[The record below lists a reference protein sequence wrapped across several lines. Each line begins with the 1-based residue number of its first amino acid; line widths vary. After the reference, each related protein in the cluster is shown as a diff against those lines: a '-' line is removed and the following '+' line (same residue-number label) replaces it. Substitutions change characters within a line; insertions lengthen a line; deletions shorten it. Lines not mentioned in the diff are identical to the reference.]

1 MTHGSKGKITEQHGN
16 LSMDEASTGA
26 TRGEAG
32 LIFIFWLLLVLLIWL
47 PTFGRSKA
55 MIEAKDDMRAINKE
69 GLTLVWLAESS
80 G

>member
-32 LIFIFWLLLVLLIWL
+32 LIFIFWLLLVLLI
-47 PTFGRSKA
+47 
-55 MIEAKDDMRAINKE
+55 
-69 GLTLVWLAESS
+69 
-80 G
+80 